1 MAPARL
7 YLDAAAGMPL
17 RPEAEQAL
25 LGVLRT
31 LHGNPGS
38 PHAEGRAAKDALEEA
53 RSRVAAALGCRPREV
68 VFTASGTEACN
79 LGIVGAARA
88 RAAVGRRVVVGSVEH
103 PCVLEAAL
111 GLAAEGFEVVRVPVD
126 ALGRI
131 DPARF
136 VESVTP
142 ETAAAALMLANHE
155 TGNVFPVAEVAA
167 RLAAL
172 RVPLLVD
179 TTLAMGRLPVSV
191 EALGAPL
198 LAFSGHK
205 LGGPR
210 GTGVLV
216 VRRGTRLQPL
226 LRGGMQEERL
236 RPGTEDVAAL
246 AGLAAALEAA
256 QQGQPAAAQ
265 RLAALDRAFLAGL
278 APLAGWQRL
287 GEPSGA
293 LPGLLTLEVEGV
305 EGEAAMIHMDL
316 AGVAVATGSTCALG
330 GTEASPG
337 LLAMGLSPRRA
348 AATLRISAL
357 PTQAEADLAR
367 AAAAL
372 RDAVERLRALARA

>member
-7 YLDAAAGMPL
+7 YLDAAAGLPL

-53 RSRVAAALGCRPREV
+53 RTRVAASLGCRPREV

-79 LGIVGAARA
+79 LGLVGTARA
-88 RAAVGRRVVVGSVEH
+88 RAGVGRRVVVGAVEH

-111 GLAAEGFEVVRVPVD
+111 ALAAEGFEVLRVPVD
-126 ALGRI
+126 AAGRI
-131 DPARF
+131 DPERF
-136 VESVTP
+136 VASITP
-142 ETAAAALMLANHE
+142 ETAVAALMLANHE
-155 TGNVFPVAEVAA
+155 TGNLFPVGEVAPRA
-167 RLAAL
+167 AAL
-172 RVPLLVD
+172 GVPLLVD
-179 TTLAMGRLPVSV
+179 ATLAMGRLPVSLP
-191 EALGAPL
+191 ALGVPL

-216 VRRGTRLQPL
+216 VRRGTRVQPL

-256 QQGQPAAAQ
+256 QRDQPAAAA
-265 RLAALDRAFLAGL
+265 RLAALDSAFLAGL
-278 APLAGWQRL
+278 AGLPGWQRL
-287 GEPSGA
+287 GEAAAA

-337 LLAMGLSPRRA
+337 LLAMGLSARRA

-357 PTQAEADLAR
+357 PTQQEADLAR

-372 RDAVERLRALARA
+372 CDAVERLRALARG